1 MRRVFIILLAV
12 LCIGYVVWNQFTKE
26 DKSLL
31 MYGNVDIR
39 EASPSFEIVGKVA
52 SIQAYEGQEVQA
64 GGDLS
69 YFGQDFIRAGVKTS
83 PNCGS

>member
-12 LCIGYVVWNQFTKE
+12 LCIGYVGWNQLAQN

-52 SIQAYEGQEVQA
+52 SISS
-64 GGDLS
+64 L
-69 YFGQDFIRAGVKTS
+69 
-83 PNCGS
+83 